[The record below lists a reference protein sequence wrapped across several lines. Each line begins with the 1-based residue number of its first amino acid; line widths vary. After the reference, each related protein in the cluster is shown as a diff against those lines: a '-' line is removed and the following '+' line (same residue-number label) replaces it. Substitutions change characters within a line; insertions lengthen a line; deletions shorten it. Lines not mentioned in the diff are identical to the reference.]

1 MQIER
6 LRFMSRSSREAS
18 SLPMQKRNYAFPT
31 VSCLKILCIHEI
43 TFYTCFTS
51 SLLLY

>member
-6 LRFMSRSSREAS
+6 LCFMSRSSQEEA
-18 SLPMQKRNYAFPT
+18 SLPMQKRNCAFPT

-51 SLLLY
+51 SPLLY